1 MRVNKISKTIGLLI
15 VLFSCCFSTKAQTN
29 KIGNW
34 FIYFGNQ
41 KINKRFNFHNEIQY
55 RNYNFIGDINQLLI
69 RSGIGYTLNNKDN
82 ILLGYGYIQSY
93 TNESVLS
100 NKKST
105 IENRIY
111 QQYLTKHSIDKY
123 FFLHR
128 LRFEER
134 FLKDSLQ
141 YRFRYFLSLNM
152 PLNKEKMEKNAI
164 YLSTY
169 NEIFLKPTNDFFDR
183 NRIYGG
189 LGFVINKDARIET
202 GYMIQT
208 LKDKNQQQFQ
218 IILFNNTPFKN

>member
-1 MRVNKISKTIGLLI
+1 M
-15 VLFSCCFSTKAQTN
+15 VLSACYFSAKAQTN

-69 RSGIGYTLNNKDN
+69 RSGIGYTLDNKDN

-93 TNESVLS
+93 TNETVVS
-100 NKKST
+100 KKKRT

-123 FFLHR
+123 IFVHR

-134 FLKDSLQ
+134 FLNNSLQ
-141 YRFRYFLSLNM
+141 FRFRYFLSLNM
-152 PLNKEKMEKNAI
+152 PLNKEKMEKNTI
-164 YLSTY
+164 YISSY
-169 NEIFLKPTNDFFDR
+169 NEIFLKPTNEFFDR

-189 LGFVINKDARIET
+189 LGFAINKDVKIET

-218 IILFNNTPFKN
+218 IILFNNSPFKN

>member
-1 MRVNKISKTIGLLI
+1 MSVNKISKTIGLLI
-15 VLFSCCFSTKAQTN
+15 VLFSCCFFAKAQTN
-29 KIGNW
+29 KSGNW

-69 RSGIGYTLNNKDN
+69 RSGIGYTLNNNDN

-93 TNESVLS
+93 TNESVSS

-134 FLKDSLQ
+134 FLKNSLQ

-189 LGFVINKDARIET
+189 LGFVINKDVRIET

>member
-1 MRVNKISKTIGLLI
+1 MKLYKISKIIGVAM
-15 VLFSCCFSTKAQTN
+15 VLSACYFSAKAQTN

-69 RSGIGYTLNNKDN
+69 RSGIGYTLDNKDN

-93 TNESVLS
+93 TNETVASK
-100 NKKST
+100 KKST

-123 FFLHR
+123 FFVHR

-134 FLKDSLQ
+134 FLNNSLQ
-141 YRFRYFLSLNM
+141 FRFRYFLSLNM
-152 PLNKEKMEKNAI
+152 PLNKEKMEKNTI
-164 YLSTY
+164 YLSSY
-169 NEIFLKPTNDFFDR
+169 NEFFLKPTNEFFDR

-189 LGFVINKDARIET
+189 LGFAINKDVKIET

-208 LKDKNQQQFQ
+208 LKDKYQQQFQ
-218 IILFNNTPFKN
+218 IILFNNSPFKN